1 MFYYTSFLSTQR
13 NCTSLEILC
22 DTFDYKELVTSYKV
36 SLVWYCN
43 RIGKESPV
51 RVVVK
56 PKTVIPDLGKNIT
69 EGNELVPQFLC
80 SFLKTKTN
88 AIIFVHLC
96 NISLKLIMT

>member
-22 DTFDYKELVTSYKV
+22 DNFDYKELVTSYKV

-43 RIGKESPV
+43 RIGKESRV

-69 EGNELVPQFLC
+69 EGNE
-80 SFLKTKTN
+80 
-88 AIIFVHLC
+88 
-96 NISLKLIMT
+96 

>member
-1 MFYYTSFLSTQR
+1 MFYYTSFLSIQR

-43 RIGKESPV
+43 RIGKESRV

-69 EGNELVPQFLC
+69 EGNE
-80 SFLKTKTN
+80 
-88 AIIFVHLC
+88 
-96 NISLKLIMT
+96 

>member
-1 MFYYTSFLSTQR
+1 MRCFITQVFFQLNGIALR
-13 NCTSLEILC
+13 SKFLC

-43 RIGKESPV
+43 RIGKESRV

-69 EGNELVPQFLC
+69 EGNE
-80 SFLKTKTN
+80 
-88 AIIFVHLC
+88 
-96 NISLKLIMT
+96 